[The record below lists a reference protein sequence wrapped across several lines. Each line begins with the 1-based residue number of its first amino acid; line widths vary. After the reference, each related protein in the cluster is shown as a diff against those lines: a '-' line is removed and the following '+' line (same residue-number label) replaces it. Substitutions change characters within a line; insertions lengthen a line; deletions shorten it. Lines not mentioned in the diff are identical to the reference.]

1 MRVSHRDD
9 NEDFEANS
17 QQAHFL
23 YLMSPTPARP
33 SLVSKNLLIGISS
46 LKNPSSSEERL

>member
-9 NEDFEANS
+9 NEDFEVNS

-23 YLMSPTPARP
+23 YLMSPTPAP
-33 SLVSKNLLIGISS
+33 PVISL
-46 LKNPSSSEERL
+46 